1 MDKEQNVEHFL
12 SLIRKA
18 KRGHLKIYIGMI
30 AGVGKTYRMLREAHD
45 LLTAGV
51 DVQVGYAETHGRVDT
66 AAKLE
71 GLPVIPRKK
80 LFYKGKEVEEM
91 DLQAITNTPGSG
103 DCR

>member
-66 AAKLE
+66 APNWKVFPLF
-71 GLPVIPRKK
+71 PVKNYFTRARKSK
-80 LFYKGKEVEEM
+80 RWIYRQFYKYTRKW
-91 DLQAITNTPGSG
+91 
-103 DCR
+103 

>member
-71 GLPVIPRKK
+71 GQGSRRDG
-80 LFYKGKEVEEM
+80 FTGNF
-91 DLQAITNTPGSG
+91 TNTPGSG